1 MRDSKVKR
9 SGARTFLRRVTG
21 EKPKGFSGA
30 IARYGALLGFIGVNV
45 AFAFAHSRLVVKP
58 IRELLSGISRVMEGD
73 YETPVDM
80 PPVGPARK
88 PIREFN
94 EMLAVLSRV
103 ENDRENYFANVS
115 HEFKTPLS
123 YIQQFATLLQDDTLS
138 DEDRKEYLEGIVAGT
153 HRLSNMVSSMLE
165 LAIAGNADGSLGKEA
180 YSLDEQLRQAVILF
194 APIMDQKE
202 ISYDADLAEVTIC
215 ANECLLGEVWANIMS
230 NAVKYT
236 GSGGSIHVK
245 LREESYCAQV
255 AITDTGI
262 GMSQEEIDRAF
273 ERFYRKEGLD
283 QEGTGLGLPIV
294 KTIVDRHGGTVRL
307 DSSPGTGTIC
317 TVVLPLRSSSAG
329 EPK

>member
-1 MRDSKVKR
+1 MKGSEHRLSGMSTLFRRATDEGSKPLAGSISKYTV
-9 SGARTFLRRVTG
+9 
-21 EKPKGFSGA
+21 
-30 IARYGALLGFIGVNV
+30 LLGFIGVNA
-45 AFAFAHSRLVVKP
+45 AFAIAHSLLVVKP

-73 YETPVDM
+73 YETPVAM

-94 EMLAVLSRV
+94 EMLAVLSKA
-103 ENDRENYFANVS
+103 ESNRENYLANVS

-165 LAIAGNADGSLGKEA
+165 LAIASNADDSLEKKA
-180 YSLDEQLRQAVILF
+180 YSLDEQLRQAIILF

-236 GSGGSIHVK
+236 GSGGSIHVR

-307 DSSPGTGTIC
+307 DSSPGVGTIC
-317 TVVLPLRSSSAG
+317 TVVLPLR
-329 EPK
+329 

>member
-1 MRDSKVKR
+1 MKDGKHRLSRTSALFRRTTDKGSKPL
-9 SGARTFLRRVTG
+9 A
-21 EKPKGFSGA
+21 GA
-30 IARYGALLGFIGVNV
+30 ISKHAALLGFIGVNV
-45 AFAFAHSRLVVKP
+45 AFAVAHTRLVVKP

-80 PPVGPARK
+80 PPIGPARK

-103 ENDRENYFANVS
+103 ESNRENYLANVS

-123 YIQQFATLLQDDTLS
+123 YIQQFATLLQDEALS
-138 DEDRKEYLEGIVAGT
+138 DEDREEYLEGIVAGT
-153 HRLSNMVSSMLE
+153 RRLSNMVSSMLE
-165 LAIAGNADGSLGKEA
+165 LAIAGNTDGSLEKET

-194 APIMDQKE
+194 APVMDKKE
-202 ISYDADLAEVTIC
+202 ISYDADLAEVTIH

-236 GSGGSIHVK
+236 DSGGSIHVK
-245 LREESYCAQV
+245 LREENYCAQV
-255 AITDTGI
+255 AVADTGI
-262 GMSQEEIDRAF
+262 GMSQEEIDHAF
-273 ERFYRKEGLD
+273 ERFYRKESLD

-294 KTIVDRHGGTVRL
+294 KTIVDRHGGTVQL
-307 DSSPGTGTIC
+307 DSAPGVGTIC

-329 EPK
+329 ESK

>member
-1 MRDSKVKR
+1 MKGSEHRLSGMSTLFRRAKDEGSKPLAGLISKYTV
-9 SGARTFLRRVTG
+9 
-21 EKPKGFSGA
+21 
-30 IARYGALLGFIGVNV
+30 LLGFIGVNA
-45 AFAFAHSRLVVKP
+45 AFAIAHSLLVVKP

-73 YETPVDM
+73 YETPVAM

-94 EMLAVLSRV
+94 EMLAVLSKA
-103 ENDRENYFANVS
+103 ESNRENYLANVS

-123 YIQQFATLLQDDTLS
+123 YIQQFATLLQDDALS

-165 LAIAGNADGSLGKEA
+165 LAIASNADDSLEKKA
-180 YSLDEQLRQAVILF
+180 YSLDEQLRQAIILF

-245 LREESYCAQV
+245 LREENYCAQV

-262 GMSQEEIDRAF
+262 GMSQEEIDHAF

-307 DSSPGTGTIC
+307 DSSPGVGTIC
-317 TVVLPLRSSSAG
+317 TVVLPLR
-329 EPK
+329 